1 MTGITKDE
9 LEQMARDAGFPFNK
23 YGLLQGDDEGEID
36 ADAMLERLTNA
47 ILERAAVDF
56 DEHPWDFLTKNY
68 SSSIVRALK
77 INTGD

>member
-1 MTGITKDE
+1 MTKDE
-9 LEQMARDAGFPFNK
+9 LMQMARDAGFPFNK

-47 ILERAAVDF
+47 ILERAAMGFEDD
-56 DEHPWDFLTKNY
+56 DEWQESRYTGRAVSGK
-68 SSSIVRALK
+68 IRALK